1 MPAMFALGVL
11 ATLAG
16 GRVEVEP
23 SEGWREGTNLFVVVA
38 TDPGSRKSA
47 VLRDMTAPLLGLERL
62 LLEEVRP
69 DLAQRA
75 SLRRVA
81 SRALAR
87 AENATVRDPGGP

>member
-1 MPAMFALGVL
+1 MGNERCADVPIAS
-11 ATLAG
+11 
-16 GRVEVEP
+16 EKS

-69 DLAQRA
+69 DGEGRPSEVVRLHPE
-75 SLRRVA
+75 LRE
-81 SRALAR
+81 
-87 AENATVRDPGGP
+87 AERS